1 MFNFEFA
8 KTDVHFQRA
17 CESVGIP
24 ATRRQAGKWRRQTG
38 AAYSHGRGSV
48 QAPSEDLSALTCK
61 ALRALA
67 AERGVKVPSK
77 ARKAGLISALAR

>member
-1 MFNFEFA
+1 MFNFEFS

-17 CESVGIP
+17 CEAVGIP

-38 AAYSHGRGSV
+38 SAYNHGRGSA

-67 AERGVKVPSK
+67 AERGVKVASK
-77 ARKAGLISALAR
+77 ARKADLISALAR